1 MIREF
6 KKSLNVVKRILNGQE
21 PWNRLFK
28 KLDFF
33 NAYTQFIKIDIL
45 TNPNPWDKQDEGWF
59 ETKIR
64 KIVHHFEKLE
74 KERWFSQVSV
84 TIHPWPY
91 GLDTEDSIYMKS
103 LSYYYGLHIKK
114 RQGEIL
120 SNSINIDFTEIV
132 ETLYEKI
139 LNLQDRPNDT
149 IAVALVDLKVS
160 IVKKE
165 NIKFDDKG

>member
-1 MIREF
+1 
-6 KKSLNVVKRILNGQE
+6 
-21 PWNRLFK
+21 
-28 KLDFF
+28 
-33 NAYTQFIKIDIL
+33 
-45 TNPNPWDKQDEGWF
+45 
-59 ETKIR
+59 
-64 KIVHHFEKLE
+64 
-74 KERWFSQVSV
+74 
-84 TIHPWPY
+84 
-91 GLDTEDSIYMKS
+91 MKS